1 MDWNVEEPSGRA
13 AATAA
18 AVLARAAKKWAMNS
32 AWLELTESSS
42 SS

>member
-18 AVLARAAKKWAMNS
+18 AVARAAKKWAMNS

-42 SS
+42 SSG